1 MKYKS
6 IKIVLVIAALFGGVA
21 LLLASGVNEFQNA
34 TTSTDS
40 YRLEVGCEKETWL
53 GPSNA
58 GGTILRQCSTSD
70 FQACSSCDGLSCAI
84 DLEQPNAGDYYRG
97 AYWNGLFKAY
107 VLNCPDI
114 GQILLDHG
122 ASPVTGGYYSLLIYN
137 VTTKWPHDDETI
149 NSKWVDLLLKNG
161 AAMDTP
167 LEGSEGPLTTNQKLK
182 HPDFTWILQPD
193 YPHLLKKFTTK

>member
-1 MKYKS
+1 MNLFNKWISMVK
-6 IKIVLVIAALFGGVA
+6 KIIIALILAVLLI
-21 LLLASGVNEFQNA
+21 GVNEFQDA
-34 TTSTDS
+34 KTSTDN
-40 YRLEVGCEKETWL
+40 YRREVGCEKETYVA
-53 GPSNA
+53 PSNA
-58 GGTILRQCSTSD
+58 GGTIVRQCSTSD
-70 FQACSSCDGLSCAI
+70 FQACRSCDGLSCAI

-122 ASPVTGGYYSLLIYN
+122 ASPVTGGYNSLLIYN
-137 VTTKWPHDDETI
+137 VTDKWPHDDETI

-167 LEGSEGPLTTNQKLK
+167 LEGLEGPLTTTQKLK
-182 HPDFTWILQPD
+182 KIVIPQSVD
-193 YPHLLKKFTTK
+193 YPHLLKKFTNK